1 MSIPRSNTVL
11 ENQAAENVKSLV
23 NSNSIGTYITL
34 TDNEGT
40 YQKLITKEFVEQ
52 VNSKNFVPQIT
63 NADMAEHKLNIKNGY
78 TMKVDNGRAYYVL
91 DGKNRELVFDR
102 DKHEYVDKINSEVAT
117 ADLEIKK
124 KEPGAPPVDYD
135 AIRKKR
141 LARYGKRRQGGVLRY
156 PAELLTDHTD
166 YLQIDIERYAEI
178 GNTYISD
185 TGGSSRYVI
194 GSASQNR
201 AGRTRKLS
209 RRPLINAGTIL
220 LPIPAQLQDTNNVVY
235 GESKMNGLAAAGVSA
250 VGDLMTKVGT
260 SLADGKGIPD
270 LSDFKDDVSAKLRSG
285 LGGDTPTALNTA
297 ADVLTKK
304 LAAEAVNIFGANV
317 TVNQLL
323 ARGNGEILNPNMELL
338 FSDVT
343 VRNFRFSFK
352 LTPRNPKEAEQV
364 KLIIRAFKRNM
375 APQAQGGVSGSGNF
389 FLRAPNVFKLR
400 YRSGN
405 RDHPF
410 LNKFKQCFLTDMQTT
425 YTGDGV
431 YSTYDDGTPV
441 SMQLDLSFKE
451 LQPIYDID
459 YDAKPGSSAVGY

>member
-1 MSIPRSNTVL
+1 MSLPKSNTVL
-11 ENQAAENVKSLV
+11 ENQAAENVKRTV
-23 NSNSIGTYITL
+23 NALGAGQYITL

-40 YQKLITKEFVEQ
+40 YQKLITKEFINQ

-63 NADMAEHKLNIKNGY
+63 NADMAEHKLNLKNGY
-78 TMKVDNGRAYYVL
+78 TMKVENGRAYYVL
-91 DGKNRELVFDR
+91 EGKNRELVLSNNAGEGYIDNPQG
-102 DKHEYVDKINSEVAT
+102 EIATVDLSK
-117 ADLEIKK
+117 KK
-124 KEPGAPPVDYD
+124 KEPGAPPIDFD
-135 AIRKKR
+135 SIRKKR

-156 PAELLTDHTD
+156 PAELMTEHTD

-178 GNTYISD
+178 GNSYISD

-201 AGRTRKLS
+201 AGRSRKLS

-235 GESKMNGLAAAGVSA
+235 GDSKMNGLAALGVEA
-250 VGDLMTKVGT
+250 VSGLMSKVGGQVAAGEKIDT
-260 SLADGKGIPD
+260 TDEVEK
-270 LSDFKDDVSAKLRSG
+270 FKSKLRSG
-285 LGGDTPTALNTA
+285 LGGSDSVAMTTA
-297 ADVLTKK
+297 ADVVTKK

-323 ARGNGEILNPNMELL
+323 SRGTGEILNPNMELL

-343 VRNFRFSFK
+343 IRNFRFSFK
-352 LTPRNPKEAEQV
+352 LTPRNPREAEQV

-459 YDAKPGSSAVGY
+459 YDAKPGNGAVGY

>member
-1 MSIPRSNTVL
+1 MS
-11 ENQAAENVKSLV
+11 NQEKRNAMKRTRELQRERKDK
-23 NSNSIGTYITL
+23 ITEFL
-34 TDNEGT
+34 KNNEGFSYREAEIELFEGGIPT
-40 YQKLITKEFVEQ
+40 
-52 VNSKNFVPQIT
+52 IT
-63 NADMAEHKLNIKNGY
+63 N
-78 TMKVDNGRAYYVL
+78 DNGDKVKL
-91 DGKNRELVFDR
+91 ELKSTTIYRNSSKGPRVKGVDEVFVDTKGNIY
-102 DKHEYVDKINSEVAT
+102 DKEGILIERSPNDPA
-117 ADLEIKK
+117 
-124 KEPGAPPVDYD
+124 PVDFD
-135 AIRKKR
+135 SIRKKR

-156 PAELLTDHTD
+156 PAELLTEHTD

-178 GNTYISD
+178 GKSYISD

-194 GSASQNR
+194 GNASQNR

-235 GESKMNGLAAAGVSA
+235 GDSKMNGLAAAGVQALEGTMST
-250 VGDLMTKVGT
+250 VGGQLANKQNFDISDNIETFRNDLK
-260 SLADGKGIPD
+260 
-270 LSDFKDDVSAKLRSG
+270 SG
-285 LGGDTPTALNTA
+285 LGGDKAALTTA

-304 LAAEAVNIFGANV
+304 LASEAVNIFGANV

-323 ARGNGEILNPNMELL
+323 ARGSGEILNPNMELL

-343 VRNFRFSFK
+343 IRNFRFSFK
-352 LTPRNPKEAEQV
+352 LTPRNAREAEQV

-400 YRSGN
+400 YRSGAK
-405 RDHPF
+405 DHPF

-425 YTGDGV
+425 YTADGV
-431 YSTYDDGTPV
+431 YSTYEDGTPV

-451 LQPIYDID
+451 LQPIYDLD
-459 YDAKPGSSAVGY
+459 YDTKPGDGAVGY

>member
-1 MSIPRSNTVL
+1 MAHTKQHTQRQNMQKSRENLKIKKDKIAEFLKNNKGFSYREAEIELFEGGIPTV
-11 ENQAAENVKSLV
+11 
-23 NSNSIGTYITL
+23 TL
-34 TDNEGT
+34 
-40 YQKLITKEFVEQ
+40 
-52 VNSKNFVPQIT
+52 
-63 NADMAEHKLNIKNGY
+63 
-78 TMKVDNGRAYYVL
+78 DNGTKVRLELKSTTKYKDTRRGLRA
-91 DGKNRELVFDR
+91 DGSEEVFVDT
-102 DKHEYVDKINSEVAT
+102 KGNEYDQEGNLTKRSPNDPT
-117 ADLEIKK
+117 
-124 KEPGAPPVDYD
+124 PVDFD
-135 AIRKKR
+135 TIRKKR

-156 PAELLTDHTD
+156 PAELLTEHTD

-178 GNTYISD
+178 GKSYISD

-194 GSASQNR
+194 GNASQNR

-235 GESKMNGLAAAGVSA
+235 GDSKMNGLAAAGVSA
-250 VGDLMTKVGT
+250 LEGAMSTLGGQVANNQKF
-260 SLADGKGIPD
+260 D
-270 LSDFKDDVSAKLRSG
+270 LSDDIGTFKEKLKSG
-285 LGGDTPTALNTA
+285 LGGDKAALTTA

-304 LAAEAVNIFGANV
+304 LASEAVNIFGANV

-323 ARGNGEILNPNMELL
+323 ARGTGEILNPNMELL

-343 VRNFRFSFK
+343 IRNFRFSFK
-352 LTPRNPKEAEQV
+352 LTPRNAREAEQV

-400 YRSGN
+400 YRSGAN
-405 RDHPF
+405 DHPF

-431 YSTYDDGTPV
+431 YSTYEDGTPV

-459 YDAKPGSSAVGY
+459 YDTKPGDGAVGY

>member
-1 MSIPRSNTVL
+1 MAHTKQHTQRQNMQKSRQNLKVKKDKI
-11 ENQAAENVKSLV
+11 AEFVK
-23 NSNSIGTYITL
+23 T
-34 TDNEGT
+34 NEGYT
-40 YQKLITKEFVEQ
+40 YREAEIELFEGG
-52 VNSKNFVPQIT
+52 VPTIT
-63 NADMAEHKLNIKNGY
+63 N
-78 TMKVDNGRAYYVL
+78 DNGDKVKLELKRTTVYRDSSRGSKPDGVVEVFVDSSGNEYDKEGNLTKRAK
-91 DGKNRELVFDR
+91 DN
-102 DKHEYVDKINSEVAT
+102 
-117 ADLEIKK
+117 
-124 KEPGAPPVDYD
+124 PPPVNFDD
-135 AIRKKR
+135 IRKKR

-156 PAELLTDHTD
+156 PAELLTEHTD

-178 GNTYISD
+178 GKSYISD

-194 GSASQNR
+194 GNASQNR

-235 GESKMNGLAAAGVSA
+235 GESRMNGLAAAGVEA
-250 VGDLMTKVGT
+250 VAESMQTAGNQIAARQNVDLTEQAEK
-260 SLADGKGIPD
+260 
-270 LSDFKDDVSAKLRSG
+270 FKNTLRTG
-285 LGGDTPTALNTA
+285 LGGDAAMNTA

-323 ARGNGEILNPNMELL
+323 ARGSGEILNPNMELL

-343 VRNFRFSFK
+343 IRNFRFSFK
-352 LTPRNPKEAEQV
+352 LTPRNPREAEQV

-400 YRSGN
+400 YRSGAN
-405 RDHPF
+405 DHPF

-451 LQPIYDID
+451 IQPIYDID
-459 YDAKPGSSAVGY
+459 YDTRPGDGAVGY

>member
-1 MSIPRSNTVL
+1 MAHTKQHTQRQNMQKSRQNLKVKKDKI
-11 ENQAAENVKSLV
+11 AEFVK
-23 NSNSIGTYITL
+23 T
-34 TDNEGT
+34 NEGYT
-40 YQKLITKEFVEQ
+40 YREAEIELFEGGVPTITNDNGDKVKLELKSTTVYRDSSRGSKPDGVVEVFVDSSGNEYDKEGNITKRA
-52 VNSKNFVPQIT
+52 K
-63 NADMAEHKLNIKNGY
+63 
-78 TMKVDNGRAYYVL
+78 DN
-91 DGKNRELVFDR
+91 
-102 DKHEYVDKINSEVAT
+102 
-117 ADLEIKK
+117 
-124 KEPGAPPVDYD
+124 PPPVNFDD
-135 AIRKKR
+135 IRKKR

-156 PAELLTDHTD
+156 PAELLTEHTD

-178 GNTYISD
+178 GKSYISD

-194 GSASQNR
+194 GNASQNR

-235 GESKMNGLAAAGVSA
+235 GESRMNGLAAAGVEA
-250 VGDLMTKVGT
+250 VAESMQTAGNQIAARQNVDLTEQAEK
-260 SLADGKGIPD
+260 
-270 LSDFKDDVSAKLRSG
+270 FKNTLRTG
-285 LGGDTPTALNTA
+285 LGGDAAMNTA

-323 ARGNGEILNPNMELL
+323 ARGSGEILNPNMELL

-343 VRNFRFSFK
+343 IRNFRFSFK
-352 LTPRNPKEAEQV
+352 LTPRNPREAEQV

-400 YRSGN
+400 YRSGAN
-405 RDHPF
+405 DHPF

-441 SMQLDLSFKE
+441 SIQLDLSFKE
-451 LQPIYDID
+451 IQPIYDID
-459 YDAKPGSSAVGY
+459 YDTRPGDGAVGY

>member
-1 MSIPRSNTVL
+1 MSETKGDYTKVQKYMSSVNLQSQILGGMNGTTVIIDGK
-11 ENQAAENVKSLV
+11 E
-23 NSNSIGTYITL
+23 TYIT
-34 TDNEGT
+34 E
-40 YQKLITKEFVEQ
+40 KLKFEYRNIKHPEY
-52 VNSKNFVPQIT
+52 S
-63 NADMAEHKLNIKNGY
+63 NADREAFVAIQEQGY
-78 TMKVDNGRAYYVL
+78 
-91 DGKNRELVFDR
+91 
-102 DKHEYVDKINSEVAT
+102 EVADDGRILDPT
-117 ADLEIKK
+117 LKKDIVSEFFTSDGSVASKYHEK
-124 KEPGAPPVDYD
+124 KEEVPKEINAPPVDFD

-156 PAELLTDHTD
+156 PAELLTEHTD

-178 GNTYISD
+178 GNSYISD

-209 RRPLINAGTIL
+209 RKPLINAGTIL

-235 GESKMNGLAAAGVSA
+235 GDSKMNGLAAAGVSA
-250 VGDLMTKVGT
+250 VAGLMSDVGGQV
-260 SLADGKGIPD
+260 AAGEKI
-270 LSDFKDDVSAKLRSG
+270 DVSDRVEEFKGKMRG
-285 LGGDTPTALNTA
+285 LGSSTSEQMTTA
-297 ADVLTKK
+297 ADIVTKK

-323 ARGNGEILNPNMELL
+323 ARGTGEILNPNMELL

-343 VRNFRFSFK
+343 IRNFRFSFK
-352 LTPRNPKEAEQV
+352 LTPRNAKEAEQV

-459 YDAKPGSSAVGY
+459 YDAKPGSGAVGY

>member
-1 MSIPRSNTVL
+1 MAHTKQHTQRQNMQKSRENLRIKKDKIAEFLKNNKGFSYREAEIELFEGGIPT
-11 ENQAAENVKSLV
+11 
-23 NSNSIGTYITL
+23 
-34 TDNEGT
+34 
-40 YQKLITKEFVEQ
+40 
-52 VNSKNFVPQIT
+52 IT
-63 NADMAEHKLNIKNGY
+63 N
-78 TMKVDNGRAYYVL
+78 DNGDKVKLELQSTTNYKNTKRGKKP
-91 DGKNRELVFDR
+91 DGVTEVFVDTKGNKY
-102 DKHEYVDKINSEVAT
+102 DKEGILIERSPNDPA
-117 ADLEIKK
+117 
-124 KEPGAPPVDYD
+124 PVDFD
-135 AIRKKR
+135 TIRKKR

-156 PAELLTDHTD
+156 PAELLTEHTD

-178 GNTYISD
+178 GKSYISD

-194 GSASQNR
+194 GNASQNR

-260 SLADGKGIPD
+260 SLGEGKGIPD